1 MGNIWSFLLQTL
13 TASGVAVLLLAV
25 KTLFRDKLPPR
36 WQFAIWGIL
45 GVILLIPAGMVGR
58 YVLFNWP
65 LGVEALR
72 TLLTGEYA
80 FTRVHLPFPVP
91 KLTAPASVFD
101 WLYLVYFAGVLFHLA
116 KYLLAYVRLRVV
128 LRRGKTADS
137 ETMERIQ
144 SIALA
149 HKVKVC
155 KVTTVPGLPSA
166 FVCGVFRPV
175 LALPDDEMDDKILL
189 HELLHLKSRDTVWS
203 IVICILRSI
212 HWCNPLLVYCAK

>member
-45 GVILLIPAGMVGR
+45 GVILLIPAGIGGR

-65 LGVEALR
+65 LWVEALR

-80 FTRVHLPFPVP
+80 FTRVQLPFPVL
-91 KLTAPASVFD
+91 KFAAPANVFD

-116 KYLLAYVRLRVV
+116 KYLLAYIRLRMV

-137 ETMERIQ
+137 ETVERIQ
-144 SIALA
+144 VRY
-149 HKVKVC
+149 H
-155 KVTTVPGLPSA
+155 
-166 FVCGVFRPV
+166 
-175 LALPDDEMDDKILL
+175 DEPRI
-189 HELLHLKSRDTVWS
+189 
-203 IVICILRSI
+203 
-212 HWCNPLLVYCAK
+212 

>member
-45 GVILLIPAGMVGR
+45 GVILLIPAGLGGR

-65 LGVEALR
+65 LWVEALR

-80 FTRVHLPFPVP
+80 FTRVQLPFPVP
-91 KLTAPASVFD
+91 KLTAPADLYD

-116 KYLLAYVRLRVV
+116 KYLLAYPHSVEK
-128 LRRGKTADS
+128 RRHNK
-137 ETMERIQ
+137 
-144 SIALA
+144 
-149 HKVKVC
+149 
-155 KVTTVPGLPSA
+155 
-166 FVCGVFRPV
+166 PV
-175 LALPDDEMDDKILL
+175 E
-189 HELLHLKSRDTVWS
+189 
-203 IVICILRSI
+203 ILRKCPYKLGHRPAEGIEDNRTLASAQFI
-212 HWCNPLLVYCAK
+212 GQHARKH